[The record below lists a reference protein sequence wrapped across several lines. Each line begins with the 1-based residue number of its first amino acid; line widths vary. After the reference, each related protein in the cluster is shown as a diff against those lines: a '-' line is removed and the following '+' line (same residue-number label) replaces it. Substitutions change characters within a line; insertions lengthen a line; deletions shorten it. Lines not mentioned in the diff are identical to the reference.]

1 MHHKRN
7 GFTLAEC
14 LISVAVITVLVA
26 VMIPIFQKQLEK
38 SRESAD
44 LSNVR
49 SAYAEVMTEV
59 LSADT
64 SNNIVRT
71 VKLKQKQNGWQ
82 SLDPVSIAGITHY
95 KNEGDTDNWKGV
107 PTENGE
113 CEVSYNEN
121 TGIVFDWK
129 GKSSNEDQDDNEN
142 DTDIVIK
149 FNNDLHN
156 VLTNTGLL
164 ANLISQGVTRFEID
178 SKCPNSD
185 MVKKVNAEI
194 GKETNSLLAHG
205 TWAYLGSPRDDSG
218 RYLFW
223 TSVDTNKVGA
233 GKKIPVLISRAD
245 GGFYISEITTAERNN
260 KGQIYIAIADHIYN
274 ANGFRPYTNGEKY
287 DTLDQAYS
295 AYVKLTD
302 EKYQD
307 YKETLPKNG

>member
-129 GKSSNEDQDDNEN
+129 GKSSNEDQDNNEN

-156 VLTNTGLL
+156 VLTNTGYG
-164 ANLISQGVTRFEID
+164 QKG
-178 SKCPNSD
+178 KCGNRKRNQQS
-185 MVKKVNAEI
+185 A
-194 GKETNSLLAHG
+194 G
-205 TWAYLGSPRDDSG
+205 TWDMGISG
-218 RYLFW
+218 KSERCFRQI
-223 TSVDTNKVGA
+223 SV
-233 GKKIPVLISRAD
+233 
-245 GGFYISEITTAERNN
+245 
-260 KGQIYIAIADHIYN
+260 
-274 ANGFRPYTNGEKY
+274 
-287 DTLDQAYS
+287 LDFGRH
-295 AYVKLTD
+295 K
-302 EKYQD
+302 
-307 YKETLPKNG
+307 